1 MVENELITSRNMELY
16 EAYRNAFRSPEI
28 RSHQQAI
35 EQATQSPSSRYWI
48 STLQA
53 CRYIIRL
60 KKGIPI
66 KSVNELKKKM
76 ILSIFEVYK
85 TLERK
90 PEFKGCSTYF
100 ITSFAIQKAAPEFY
114 ISYHRALAIISK
126 MNRERRHNEQ

>member
-1 MVENELITSRNMELY
+1 MVENELITCRNKELY
-16 EAYRNAFRSPEI
+16 EAYRNAFRKPEV

-35 EQATQSPSSRYWI
+35 IEATVSHSSRYWI

-53 CRYIIRL
+53 CRYIIKL
-60 KKGIPI
+60 KKGLPI

-76 ILSIFEVYK
+76 ILSIYEVYK
-85 TLERK
+85 ILEKK

-100 ITSFAIQKAAPEFY
+100 ITSFVIQKGAPEFY

-126 MNRERRHNEQ
+126 MNRERKHNEQ